1 MYKKNILIIFIIIC
15 LRNVYAQEN
24 YTVRDISFIGNKTIE
39 DSELLEQM
47 THYSTSWFS
56 DNIFFKD
63 PFLFSKDIFER
74 DKVNIIRE
82 YQRNGFINAKIL
94 NVNLKKDDKDKTL
107 EIQIEI
113 SEGIPI
119 TINSVDF
126 KVSKDHNELLKN
138 IKGDLS
144 LKKGTRFSDN
154 KISVD
159 KLVIISKFINHGYPY
174 VSVDYDLRIDTIKH
188 YVDLKWLVDEG
199 VYSKFGEVSFEGNK
213 RTADDLLYEKLKFK
227 EGEEYAANKLDLT
240 QKNIYG
246 LGLFY
251 IVSISSIL
259 NSNNEHIP
267 IKIKLQE
274 APQFNTKLGIGYGR
288 DEKFR
293 VSVEQRWLGFLGGA
307 RQLKIYAKHSDLEPY
322 NFRLDFLQ
330 PDFVYEYTN
339 LSISPYLIK
348 QTEPAFTL
356 NRSGVDFKIT
366 KPLFENVLGSFKYTF
381 ERSNLDTNSISKEE
395 LKFYNLT
402 NVYNKSG
409 VEIGFERSTSEPV
422 FNPNA
427 GSYSTFALSYSGL
440 GFQSKYHFLRP
451 TIEYRKYTEISE
463 WLIFAFRIKTGTIF
477 SYDNDGFIPYEERFY
492 SGGSSSVRGWA
503 RAELGPKDNEGQP
516 LGGKSIFE
524 SNIEFRY
531 SIYSPVSGVIFLDY
545 GNVWIDELTYKLND
559 LRYSAGWG
567 LRIATPIG
575 PVRVDL
581 AVPVFEG
588 SAKLQYFIS
597 VGHAF

>member
-1 MYKKNILIIFIIIC
+1 MQKKKIIILFLVIC
-15 LRNVYAQEN
+15 IQIIDAQEN
-24 YTVRDISFIGNKTIE
+24 YIVRDISFIGNKTIGN
-39 DSELLEQM
+39 SELLDQM

-56 DNIFFKD
+56 DYILFKD
-63 PFLFSKDIFER
+63 PFLFSTDIFET
-74 DKVNIIRE
+74 DKANIIRE

-94 NVNLKKDDKDKTL
+94 NVNLKKDDEDKTL

-119 TINSVDF
+119 TVNSVDF
-126 KVSKDHNELLKN
+126 KVSTDQSELLRNVKEN
-138 IKGDLS
+138 LS
-144 LKKGTRFSDN
+144 LKTNIRFTDN
-154 KISVD
+154 KINSD
-159 KLVIISKFINHGYPY
+159 KNVIINEFINNGYPY
-174 VSVDYDLRIDTIKH
+174 ISVDYDLKLDTANHNVNLRWLIK
-188 YVDLKWLVDEG
+188 EG
-199 VYSKFGEVSFEGNK
+199 IYSKFGEVTFEGNK
-213 RTADDLLYEKLKFK
+213 RTEDDLLYEKLKFK
-227 EGEEYAANKLDLT
+227 KGEEYAANKLDRT

-259 NSNNEHIP
+259 DSEYEQIP

-274 APQFNTKLGIGYGR
+274 APQFNTKFGVGYGR
-288 DEKFR
+288 DEKLR
-293 VSVEQRWLGFLGGA
+293 VSVDQRWLGFLGGA

-322 NFRLDFLQ
+322 NFRLEFLQ
-330 PDFVYEYTN
+330 PDFVYEYTR
-339 LSISPYLIK
+339 LSISPYFIK

-356 NRSGVDFKIT
+356 NKLGVDLKIT
-366 KPLFENVLGSFKYTF
+366 KPLFENVLGSFKYSF

-395 LKFYNLT
+395 LKLYNLT
-402 NVYNKSG
+402 SVYNKSG

-422 FNPNA
+422 FNPNS
-427 GSYSTFALSYSGL
+427 GSFNSLVVNYSGIGL
-440 GFQSKYHFLRP
+440 QSKYHFLRP
-451 TIEYRKYTEISE
+451 TIEFRKYTEISE

-477 SYDNDGFIPYEERFY
+477 SYDDDGFIPYEERFY

-503 RAELGPKDNEGQP
+503 RAELGPKDKEGKP

-531 SIYSPVSGVIFLDY
+531 SIYSPISGVIFLDY
-545 GNVWIDELTYKLND
+545 GNVWINELTYKLND

-575 PVRVDL
+575 PVRFDF
-581 AVPVFEG
+581 ANPIFEG
-588 SAKLQYFIS
+588 AAKLQYFIS